1 MYNNIE
7 LCVKVD
13 KYSMTENFTSNIGV
27 KQGDNLSPTLFK
39 IFINDILDSFDET
52 CKPAILNSL
61 QLNCLLYADDL
72 VLMSETADGLQRCID
87 KLYNYCDK
95 WGLQINIKKTKSV
108 VFNKTGKLD
117 EKIFN
122 INNIPIE
129 RARGYKYLGIYV
141 SASGSFTEAKDD
153 LYKRGLKA
161 LFKYKKSFNL
171 YKPKIN
177 TLSHIFD
184 HTVKPVL
191 LYGSEIWGSS
201 VINKLNKN
209 EHNLFKL
216 CKDMKQ
222 ESIHVKFCKF
232 SLGLQIYK
240 YSCIG

>member
-1 MYNNIE
+1 M
-7 LCVKVD
+7 
-13 KYSMTENFTSNIGV
+13 
-27 KQGDNLSPTLFK
+27 
-39 IFINDILDSFDET
+39 
-52 CKPAILNSL
+52 
-61 QLNCLLYADDL
+61 
-72 VLMSETADGLQRCID
+72 
-87 KLYNYCDK
+87 
-95 WGLQINIKKTKSV
+95 
-108 VFNKTGKLD
+108 
-117 EKIFN
+117 
-122 INNIPIE
+122 
-129 RARGYKYLGIYV
+129 

-171 YKPKIN
+171 YKPKIY

-232 SLGLQIYK
+232 SLGLGKKIYK